1 MFQISILPFK
11 MGRCCSVNFCK
22 ARQGHGTNL
31 FELPKEGIVR
41 EKWLRS
47 NPVGWNSTKNNFVC
61 SEHFS
66 RESFK
71 SYNDDLEQR
80 NRLKAR
86 AIPSIYRED
95 AAEDAVQVRKDPVE
109 VGEDPVEVEG
119 NPGEDRENEAD
130 VTEET
135 AGAGEDA
142 AGGSVQGNERFTLI
156 I

>member
-1 MFQISILPFK
+1 MFT
-11 MGRCCSVNFCK
+11 MYAGRCCTVNFCK
-22 ARQGHGTNL
+22 ARQGHGTSL
-31 FELPKEGIVR
+31 FELPKEGIVHD
-41 EKWLRS
+41 KWLRS
-47 NPVGWNSTKNNFVC
+47 NPVGWKSTKNIFVC

-71 SYNDDLEQR
+71 SYNDDLER
-80 NRLKAR
+80 NRLKAG

-109 VGEDPVEVEG
+109 IGEDPVEVEG

>member
-1 MFQISILPFK
+1 
-11 MGRCCSVNFCK
+11 MGRFCSVKFCK

-41 EKWLRS
+41 DKWLRS
-47 NPVGWNSTKNNFVC
+47 NPVGWKSTKNISVC

-71 SYNDDLEQR
+71 SHNDDLEQR
-80 NRLKAR
+80 KRLKAG

-95 AAEDAVQVRKDPVE
+95 AAEDAVQVRK
-109 VGEDPVEVEG
+109 DPVEVEG

-142 AGGSVQGNERFTLI
+142 AGGSVQGNERCTLI

>member
-1 MFQISILPFK
+1 MVTFQSC
-11 MGRCCSVNFCK
+11 GVEVH
-22 ARQGHGTNL
+22 Q
-31 FELPKEGIVR
+31 
-41 EKWLRS
+41 
-47 NPVGWNSTKNNFVC
+47 
-61 SEHFS
+61 EHFS
-66 RESFK
+66 WESFK
-71 SYNDDLEQR
+71 SYNNDLEQR
-80 NRLKAR
+80 KRLKAR
-86 AIPSIYRED
+86 ARPSIYRED

>member
-1 MFQISILPFK
+1 MAPI
-11 MGRCCSVNFCK
+11 CSNYLK
-22 ARQGHGTNL
+22 
-31 FELPKEGIVR
+31 KEGIVR
-41 EKWLRS
+41 DKWLRS
-47 NPVGWNSTKNNFVC
+47 NPVGWNSTKNIFVC

-80 NRLKAR
+80 NRLKAG

-95 AAEDAVQVRKDPVE
+95 AAEDAVQVRK
-109 VGEDPVEVEG
+109 DPVEVEG

>member
-1 MFQISILPFK
+1 MVTFQSC
-11 MGRCCSVNFCK
+11 GVEVH
-22 ARQGHGTNL
+22 Q
-31 FELPKEGIVR
+31 
-41 EKWLRS
+41 
-47 NPVGWNSTKNNFVC
+47 
-61 SEHFS
+61 EHFS

-71 SYNDDLEQR
+71 SYNNDLEQR
-80 NRLKAR
+80 KRLKAG

-95 AAEDAVQVRKDPVE
+95 AAEDAVQVRKDPVEVGEDPVE

>member
-11 MGRCCSVNFCK
+11 MGRCCSVKFCK
-22 ARQGHGTNL
+22 ARQGHGINL

-41 EKWLRS
+41 DKWLCS
-47 NPVGWNSTKNNFVC
+47 NPVGWKSTENIFVC

-66 RESFK
+66 REPFK

-80 NRLKAR
+80 KRLEAG

-109 VGEDPVEVEG
+109 IGEDPVEVEG